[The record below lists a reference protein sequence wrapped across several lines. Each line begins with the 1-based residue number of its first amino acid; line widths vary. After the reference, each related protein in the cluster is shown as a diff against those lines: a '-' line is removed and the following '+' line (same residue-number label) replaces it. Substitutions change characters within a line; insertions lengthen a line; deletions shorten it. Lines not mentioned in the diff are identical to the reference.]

1 VPKGSKELLKALN
14 IALTDELAAVIQYMY
29 HHIMGRGIGS
39 PAILDAFKSNSIDEM
54 KHAETIAER
63 IDLLGGV
70 PTVEIGPIK
79 VGGDL
84 TKMIRDDL
92 EGEHRAIEMYKGYI
106 KLADKEDDPVTRR
119 MLEGILETEEG
130 HADFWENVL
139 EK

>member
-1 VPKGSKELLKALN
+1 MPKGSEELLKALN

-29 HHIMGRGIGS
+29 HHIMGRGIAS
-39 PAILDAFKSNSIDEM
+39 PAIVDTFKSNSIDEM

-70 PTVEIGPIK
+70 PTIEIGPIQ

-92 EGEHRAIEMYKGYI
+92 EGEYRAIKMYKGYI
-106 KLADKEDDPVTRR
+106 KLAEKEDDPVTRR
-119 MLEGILETEEG
+119 MLEEILETEEG
-130 HADFWENVL
+130 HANVWEDVL